1 MKNISNPEDFQG
13 LINRIA
19 LLSSANVRKWGKMT
33 QQEMLLHCTAQ
44 LKLAL
49 GEVTANPQ
57 GSFVLRTAPGKWIAL
72 SNIPW
77 AKGANTPNEMNVH
90 RNKFTVT
97 DLETEKKEL
106 LNYLDRVKAAAQLKP
121 HPFFGALSR
130 KEWDRLIYKHIDH
143 HLTQFSQ

>member
-1 MKNISNPEDFQG
+1 MKNIGNPTDFQE
-13 LINRIA
+13 LINRIT
-19 LLSSANVRKWGKMT
+19 LLSSAHVRRWGKMT
-33 QQEMLLHCTAQ
+33 VQEMLLHCTAQ

-49 GEVTANPQ
+49 GEVKANPQ
-57 GSFVLRTAPGKWIAL
+57 GSFVLRTALGKWIGL

-77 AKGANTPNEMNVH
+77 PKGANTPREMNMH
-90 RNKFTVT
+90 PTKFTVT

-106 LNYLDRVKAAAQLKP
+106 LRYLNSVKAATELKP